1 MTVASGSV
9 GIRLF
14 SRVQMDQT
22 ASSVRAAAETH
33 KAVQGCWPRHAFP
46 DPTTSCGQAF
56 WSEEDVGVH
65 FSIRWSDSQAGRY
78 RSKYQRHLL
87 PVKPFLQLGSNPKP
101 CGFAKAIGSPIEMED
116 PALGPRV

>member
-33 KAVQGCWPRHAFP
+33 KAVQGCWPRQPFP

-87 PVKPFLQLGSNPKP
+87 PAKPFGSWAQTLNPVALQRPLV
-101 CGFAKAIGSPIEMED
+101 
-116 PALGPRV
+116 LLLRWQTQL